1 VFTGTR
7 FTSGWDNTGWGI
19 GGAQRNF
26 AFRPKILASA
36 FITREVGNEISPP
49 QRTLSNIVFTYDL
62 LHDLKKTG
70 LF

>member
-1 VFTGTR
+1 LACNIT
-7 FTSGWDNTGWGI
+7 
-19 GGAQRNF
+19 
-26 AFRPKILASA
+26 PKILASA
-36 FITREVGNEISPP
+36 FITRAVGNEISPP